1 MNFDDS
7 RLEDALSRCKPS
19 FDALAL
25 SEQGRLWLVTGP
37 DVMDPRTGRLTP
49 AIEDVL
55 VRADDEAE
63 ALTLGRR
70 YHGSQWDLTAER
82 VMPAVAAPPKRTRKR
97 VAT

>member
-7 RLEDALSRCKPS
+7 RLADALSRCKPS

-25 SEQGRLWLVTGP
+25 AEQGRLWLVTGP
-37 DVMDPRTGRLTP
+37 DVTDPRTGRLTP

-55 VRADDEAE
+55 VRADDESE

-70 YHGSQWDLTAER
+70 YHGSQWDLTAEQ
-82 VMPAVAAPPKRTRKR
+82 VTPTPTPPKRTRKR
-97 VAT
+97 VTT